1 MAKGRDPQRPEDEE
15 LPEADVEDAPEDPGT
30 GGIDEDFTASHREE
44 REIAGRAARK
54 RSDFLSLMGH
64 LYRGEMSRATT
75 WRSRLDRTSNWAVV
89 LVASL
94 LTFAFAG
101 NHPHVIILLGI
112 VVVSVFLVFESR
124 RYRMYDVWRSRVRML
139 EENVFANAL
148 EPTGAEHREWRALLS
163 KDLRHPKIKITLFE
177 ALGRRL
183 RRIYLSLLS
192 IMLAAWFARLSIG
205 ADGALNIVAEAQL
218 WIVPGEIVTAGVL
231 GYFLVLAAIA
241 IWPAEREAKGE
252 LEYDPEQDKWKEKD
266 NQR

>member
-1 MAKGRDPQRPEDEE
+1 MAKGRDPQSPEDEK
-15 LPEADVEDAPEDPGT
+15 LPEAEVEDAPEDDGT
-30 GGIDEDFTASHREE
+30 GGIDEEFTASHREE

-54 RSDFLSLMGH
+54 RSDFLSLMGD

-94 LTFAFAG
+94 LTFAFSG
-101 NHPHVIILLGI
+101 NHPHAIILLGI
-112 VVVSVFLVFESR
+112 IVVSVFLVFESR

-163 KDLRHPKIKITLFE
+163 EDLRYPKIKITLFE

-183 RRIYLSLLS
+183 RRIYLSLLT
-192 IMLAAWFARLSIG
+192 IMLAAWFARLAIA
-205 ADGALNIVAEAQL
+205 ADGAWAIVAEARL
-218 WIVPGEIVTAGVL
+218 WLIPGELVTAGVL
-231 GYFLVLAAIA
+231 GYFLLLVAIA
-241 IWPAEREAKGE
+241 LWPIEREAKGE
-252 LEYDPEQDKWKEKD
+252 LEYDPDKGKWKEKD
-266 NQR
+266 VRS